1 MLAEL
6 AAENVM
12 LCFSIHISVAC
23 GVSLNFR
30 MDIISNSNHKD
41 SAKNQ
46 NQLIEKKKEVGGMK
60 CTKTNKIAGKSICEI
75 LLFTFFLQRNWY
87 MQ

>member
-12 LCFSIHISVAC
+12 LCFSIHICIAC

-30 MDIISNSNHKD
+30 MDIISNRNHNN

-46 NQLIEKKKEVGGMK
+46 NQLIQKKFRKALSLV
-60 CTKTNKIAGKSICEI
+60 S
-75 LLFTFFLQRNWY
+75 FPPF
-87 MQ
+87 